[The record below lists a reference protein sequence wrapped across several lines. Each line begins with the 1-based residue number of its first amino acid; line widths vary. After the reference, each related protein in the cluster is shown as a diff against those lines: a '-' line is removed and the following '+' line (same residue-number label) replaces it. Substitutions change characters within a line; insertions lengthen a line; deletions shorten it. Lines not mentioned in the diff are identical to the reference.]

1 MKKNIND
8 IKVGDVFEL
17 SDYHALQICN
27 GTFQVEITHIDRYKL
42 ENLTITVM
50 SFEYQGDTMALIA
63 KSIENETDY
72 FVTRIWEDGLY
83 IDILRDMEVPEDTE
97 DMPDSFMLDM
107 DGVSEYSKV
116 DPFPLFG
123 FRSGYE
129 HFGIGEYVL
138 QDEHDETYWAI
149 SAFWIWNISPDDDED
164 DMENYSTLAFGWP
177 VTSAEIEF
185 IRGK

>member
-1 MKKNIND
+1 MKIDTVKCGD
-8 IKVGDVFEL
+8 IFVL
-17 SDYHALQICN
+17 SDFHALQEMGGN
-27 GTFQVEITHIDRYKL
+27 FQVEITTIDRYRL
-42 ENLTITVM
+42 ENLTFTVM
-50 SFEYQGDTMALIA
+50 SFEYNGDTMALIA
-63 KSIENETDY
+63 KSIEGETDY
-72 FVTRIWEDGLY
+72 FVTRIWEDGLF
-83 IDILRDMEVPEDTE
+83 IDILRDMDVPEDNE
-97 DMPDSFMLDM
+97 DMPDNFVIDM
-107 DGVSEYSKV
+107 DGECSYGKV

-123 FRSGYE
+123 FKVDYE

-149 SAFWIWNISPDDDED
+149 SAFWIWNISPDEDED